1 MSRRNAAEKRPVL
14 PDPQF
19 NNRLA
24 SMMVHRL
31 MKHGKKSTAQ
41 KILSDAFGLINER
54 TGSDPIELFE
64 TAVKNV
70 TPLVEVRAR
79 RVGGATYQVPMEVRQ
94 ERGTAMA
101 LRWLVN
107 FSRSRNG
114 RSMAQKLAGE
124 LMDAANEA
132 GNAVRKREETH
143 KMAEANKAFAPYF
156 DLDCLR
162 SLTPAVSRVPLTM

>member
-70 TPLVEVRAR
+70 TPLVEIRTR

-94 ERGTAMA
+94 ERGIAMA

-143 KMAEANKAFAPYF
+143 KMAEANKAFAHY
-156 DLDCLR
+156 R
-162 SLTPAVSRVPLTM
+162 Y